1 MYYLILLVFFL
12 SLVAFFY
19 FKFIFVPF
27 FLIYLLFGIFL
38 FFCASQE
45 SIMCF
50 ICKLLF
56 SVLSLLA
63 FGKSSEKG
71 TVKTIQTIG
80 KTQIPFDFAVGL
92 WWSWATQFALFLP
105 TLPSKFLQ
113 AIIQPQNQPRSRALS
128 YSSTKRT
135 LRTTLPEAS
144 RRSAIHIFLV
154 KVSIR
159 FTCWRRSLNWLH
171 HQHHCCP
178 LPLTSSLL

>member
-1 MYYLILLVFFL
+1 MTFIMYYLILLVFFL

-63 FGKSSEKG
+63 FCKSYEKNA
-71 TVKTIQTIG
+71 KTIRTIG
-80 KTQIPFDFAVGL
+80 KTKIPFDFAVGFF
-92 WWSWATQFALFLP
+92 WSELVNLLYFYHPPIPIVLR
-105 TLPSKFLQ
+105 
-113 AIIQPQNQPRSRALS
+113 AINQLLNQPRFQGPLLLIHQEDSGNDI
-128 YSSTKRT
+128 SSQSFNS
-135 LRTTLPEAS
+135 L
-144 RRSAIHIFLV
+144 
-154 KVSIR
+154 
-159 FTCWRRSLNWLH
+159 FTC
-171 HQHHCCP
+171 
-178 LPLTSSLL
+178 

>member
-80 KTQIPFDFAVGL
+80 KTQIPFDFAVEL
-92 WWSWATQFALFLP
+92 FWSSASKFALFLP
-105 TLPSKFLQ
+105 TPHSNLCTGNHPTPKPTTFPGPSNTHLPRGLWERRCQKL
-113 AIIQPQNQPRSRALS
+113 PDV
-128 YSSTKRT
+128 
-135 LRTTLPEAS
+135 LRYTY
-144 RRSAIHIFLV
+144 F
-154 KVSIR
+154 
-159 FTCWRRSLNWLH
+159 
-171 HQHHCCP
+171 
-178 LPLTSSLL
+178 